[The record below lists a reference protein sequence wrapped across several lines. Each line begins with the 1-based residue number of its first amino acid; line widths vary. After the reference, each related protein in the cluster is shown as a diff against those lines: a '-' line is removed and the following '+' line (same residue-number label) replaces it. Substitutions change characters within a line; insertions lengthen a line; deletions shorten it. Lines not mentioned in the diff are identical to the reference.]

1 MIENFSWAALY
12 LLDPAHMALLIGAVL
27 MGIIVGAA
35 PGLTSTM
42 AIGLLIP
49 LTFGLSKYIAFI
61 LMLGIYC
68 GAIYGGSIPA
78 ILFNI
83 PGTPTA
89 AVTAIDGY
97 PLSKRGEG
105 GKALGVA
112 TLSSTLGGLI
122 SCLVLI
128 ALSTYLAKIAVAF
141 GPAEYL
147 TLTIFALCVVFS
159 LASKSIL
166 KGIASAAFGLM
177 LACIGMDPIA
187 QSPRFTFG
195 LFELMVGIPM
205 VPATIG
211 MFCVAEAFRIAEQP
225 ELKLQKQHAVS
236 GINVAFKIFPKLWKT
251 ILRSS
256 GIGVLI
262 GTLPGTGAMMASFMA
277 YGEARRNSDTPEE
290 FGNGAIEG
298 VCASESANNAVTGG
312 AMVPLLSLG
321 IPGDPNTLMMLGA
334 MTVQGLIPGPILF
347 KEEGHL
353 LYVIF
358 GSLILANLFILPA
371 GLFLSQYFAKAA
383 QLNRKYLMPLVAV
396 LSITGA
402 SIGYGH
408 IYYFWISVIFG
419 ILGYFLHKAGFSV
432 LAVTLALM
440 LGPTMERY
448 LRSLFMMPDNSG
460 LTLLLRPI
468 PVIFILGSIVV
479 IVVGVYKN
487 LTAELI
493 DNKGCI

>member
-1 MIENFSWAALY
+1 LIESATWAALY
-12 LLDPAHMALLIGAVL
+12 LFDPVHLALLAGAVI
-27 MGIIVGAA
+27 MGIVVGSA

-42 AIGLLIP
+42 AIGLLLP
-49 LTFGLSKYIAFI
+49 LTFGVDKYISFI

-68 GAIYGGSIPA
+68 GAIYGGSITA

-89 AVTAIDGY
+89 AVTALDGY
-97 PLSKRGEG
+97 PLAKKGEG

-112 TLSSTLGGLI
+112 TLSSTLGGLF
-122 SCLVLI
+122 SCLVLVT
-128 ALSTYLAKIAVAF
+128 LSTHLAKIAVAF
-141 GPAEYL
+141 GSAEYL

-166 KGIASAAFGLM
+166 KGLASTALGLM
-177 LACIGMDPIA
+177 LGCIGMDPIA

-195 LFELMVGIPM
+195 LFELMVGIPL

-225 ELKLQKQHAVS
+225 ELKIQKQLALS
-236 GINVAFKIFPKLWKT
+236 GISSALKLFPRLWKT

-262 GTLPGTGAMMASFMA
+262 GVLPGTGAMMASFMA
-277 YGEARRNSDTPEE
+277 YGEAKRNSKTPEK
-290 FGNGAIEG
+290 FGEGEIEG

-347 KEEGHL
+347 KEESQL

-358 GSLILANLFILPA
+358 GSLILANLLILPL
-371 GLFLSQYFAKAA
+371 GLYLCQYFAKAA
-383 QLNRKYLMPLVAV
+383 QLNRKYLMPIVAV

-419 ILGYFLHKAGFSV
+419 ILGYFLSKGGFSV
-432 LAVTLALM
+432 LAVALGLM

-448 LRSLFMMPDNSG
+448 LRSLFMMPNNEWLG
-460 LTLLLRPI
+460 LLLKPI
-468 PVIFILGSIVV
+468 PLLFILGSVLV
-479 IVVGVYKN
+479 IFFGVYKN
-487 LTAELI
+487 G
-493 DNKGCI
+493 KGQIKQASVS